1 MRADPMVDRTPPT
14 IPAAPRR
21 RYPVRPSRVDVRT
34 AIERCVGRHRPV
46 AGDRVVVF
54 VPDGLQVNADPDAF
68 DEVMCALLSN
78 ALKFAPPRSPIHVT
92 AISDESHVVITV
104 RDAGP
109 GLSPEQ
115 RSRVLGRSNGHRGER
130 GLEKVCRY
138 VELHGGRVWVERAP
152 EGGAAFSFTFP
163 RAQQQ
168 SRPRPVR
175 AASA

>member
-1 MRADPMVDRTPPT
+1 MRADPMVDGTPRT
-14 IPAAPRR
+14 IPAPPRR
-21 RYPVRPSRVDVRT
+21 RFPVRPSRVDLRG
-34 AIERCVGRHRPV
+34 AIERCVERHRPA
-46 AGDRVVVF
+46 AGDRIVVF
-54 VPDGLQVNADPDAF
+54 VPERLQVSADPDAF
-68 DEVMCALLSN
+68 DEVLCALLSN

-92 AISDESHVVITV
+92 AISDESQVVITV

-109 GLSPEQ
+109 GLSREQ
-115 RSRVLGRSNGHRGER
+115 RSRILGRSNGHRGER

-168 SRPRPVR
+168 TRPRPVR

>member
-1 MRADPMVDRTPPT
+1 MRADPMVDGTPRT
-14 IPAAPRR
+14 IPAPPRR
-21 RYPVRPSRVDVRT
+21 RFPVRPSRVDLRG
-34 AIERCVGRHRPV
+34 AIERCVERHRPA

-54 VPDGLQVNADPDAF
+54 LPERLQVSADPDAF
-68 DEVMCALLSN
+68 DEVLCALLSN

-92 AISDESHVVITV
+92 AISDESQVVITV

-109 GLSPEQ
+109 GLSREQ
-115 RSRVLGRSNGHRGER
+115 RSRIL
-130 GLEKVCRY
+130 
-138 VELHGGRVWVERAP
+138 GGRVWVERAP

-168 SRPRPVR
+168 TRARPVR